1 MDPVDSSERSGDVKS
16 TRQSGQPVP
25 RPTPQTTG
33 TCHISIAVWKSLAM
47 MGGMLFVGILTA
59 IGHDRFYT
67 YLNDR
72 VVTEVS
78 LSQAWVIRAGTA
90 FAFLFKTVLIL
101 VVGNVFCQVFWFTM
115 RRDALQMGT
124 IDAIF
129 NLIRNPLQVFN
140 TELLRKRVSLV
151 LLAVTT
157 WLIPVCAIFSPG
169 TLTG

>member
-1 MDPVDSSERSGDVKS
+1 MDPGDSSEKSGDVKS
-16 TRQSGQPVP
+16 TGQSVQPIT

-33 TCHISIAVWKSLAM
+33 TCHISIAGWKSLAM

-78 LSQAWVIRAGTA
+78 ISQAWVIRAGTA
-90 FAFLFKTVLIL
+90 FAFWFKTVLVM

-115 RRDALQMGT
+115 RHDALQMGT

-129 NLIRNPLQVFN
+129 NLTRNPLKVFN

-151 LLAVTT
+151 LLAVTA

-169 TLTG
+169 TMTG